1 MAKLFVCF
9 CSVEHVP
16 SAPGATARESGQ
28 EVLLCMNHHLNGMID
43 FTEQKWQQ
51 HGKASNLSLQEAGCQ
66 GHSTSISRRRLDF
79 NFSTV
84 VQDILRMINHMY
96 AQFYPDSPGPTPE
109 VKLAFVE
116 YLAANEDE
124 KHGNQW
130 QSLLDFHLTS
140 GHVAFA
146 KYNDM
151 FLSSK

>member
-1 MAKLFVCF
+1 
-9 CSVEHVP
+9 
-16 SAPGATARESGQ
+16 
-28 EVLLCMNHHLNGMID
+28 MNHHLNGMID